1 MSASLA
7 IHSNNVG
14 VDLFAMG
21 LLEQAAGKFQSAV
34 EEMSDLVM
42 NSDAPSNWSEALAS
56 STGVKY
62 QPPINGWSNPCQ
74 TRITFGSERI
84 RVFQR
89 AAYLNPSF
97 SPSAIST
104 YTAVTLLNL
113 GLCYHMIALRD
124 NSPSHLQHASKIYD
138 AVMGSVDACRPFDDA
153 HFLLLHLALYTNC
166 GHILSHQFNNRRGA
180 IECFETCCSLLTW
193 LHVRNAALL
202 VLDETEVEEL
212 MCNMG
217 SLLEHKVWDITL
229 SMGAAAA

>member
-7 IHSNNVG
+7 IHSNNLG
-14 VDLFAMG
+14 VDLFVIG
-21 LLEQAAGKFQSAV
+21 LLEQAAAKFQVAV
-34 EEMSDLVM
+34 EEMSDLVL
-42 NSDAPSNWSEALAS
+42 NSDAPSNWSSALAA
-56 STGVKY
+56 STTVQY
-62 QPPINGWSNPCQ
+62 ERPINGWSNPCQ
-74 TRITFGSERI
+74 ARMSSGGEGI
-84 RVFQR
+84 RVFKR

-97 SPSAIST
+97 SPMAIST

-124 NSPSHLQHASKIYD
+124 NSPAHLQHASKIYD
-138 AVMGSVDACRPFDDA
+138 AVMGSVDECRPFDDA

-180 IECFETCCSLLTW
+180 MECFETSCRILTW

-202 VLDETEVEEL
+202 VLDEIEVEEL

-217 SLLEHKVWDITL
+217 ALLENKVLDISL

>member
-1 MSASLA
+1 MSASSA
-7 IHSNNVG
+7 IDSNNVG
-14 VDLFAMG
+14 VDLFAIG
-21 LLEQAAGKFQSAV
+21 LLEQAAAKFQIAV
-34 EEMSDLVM
+34 EEMSDLVL
-42 NSDAPSNWSEALAS
+42 NSDAPSNWSEAVAS

-62 QPPINGWSNPCQ
+62 EPPINGWSNPCQ
-74 TRITFGSERI
+74 TGMAFGSERI

-89 AAYLNPSF
+89 AAYLNAAF
-97 SPSAIST
+97 SPLAVST
-104 YTAVTLLNL
+104 YTAVTLWNL

-138 AVMGSVDACRPFDDA
+138 AVMGSMDACRPFDDA

-180 IECFETCCSLLTW
+180 IECFETCCRILTW

-202 VLDETEVEEL
+202 VLDETEVEEF

-217 SLLEHKVWDITL
+217 LLLEHKILDPSL